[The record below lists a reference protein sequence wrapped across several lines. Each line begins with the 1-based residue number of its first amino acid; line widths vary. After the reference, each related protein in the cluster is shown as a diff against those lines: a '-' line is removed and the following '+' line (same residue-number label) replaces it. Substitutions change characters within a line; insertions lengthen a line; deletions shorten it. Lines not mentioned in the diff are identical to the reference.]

1 MVAII
6 TLAIETEPLSM
17 LQRRTGMP
25 LPSRPRYWRVWR
37 ALMPALLALGL
48 MSATAVAEQA
58 AIDACANVFDP
69 SEVVTGCSA
78 VIGSDWAT
86 DEQLRL
92 AFNNR
97 ANARATFGEIEAAI
111 DDYGRALGYDPHY
124 VNARYNRATLYL
136 DIQQYDAAIADF
148 DVVLK
153 LKPDWTDA
161 LNNRALALL
170 SSNQL
175 DAAIESFTSVIALD
189 PAYAYA
195 YNNRG
200 VAWRRKNE
208 PARALEDFSRAIQL
222 RPNYVGALNSRGE
235 LLALA
240 GRSAEAVA
248 DFCSALALAPEH
260 PAASA
265 NLRTLLGDPSLHW

>member
-6 TLAIETEPLSM
+6 TFGIETEPVLM

-25 LPSRPRYWRVWR
+25 LPPRPWRRRLWRV
-37 ALMPALLALGL
+37 LMPAFLALGF
-48 MSATAVAEQA
+48 MSFTALAEQA
-58 AIDACANVFDP
+58 VIDACANAFDP

-78 VIGSDWAT
+78 VIGSEWAT

-97 ANARATFGEIEAAI
+97 ANARAAFGEIEAAI

-148 DVVLK
+148 DIVLK

-170 SSNQL
+170 SSNHL
-175 DAAIESFTSVIALD
+175 DAAIEGFTGVIALD

-208 PARALEDFSRAIQL
+208 PVRALADFSWAIRL

-235 LLALA
+235 LYVLA

-248 DFCSALALAPEH
+248 DFNSVLALAPDH